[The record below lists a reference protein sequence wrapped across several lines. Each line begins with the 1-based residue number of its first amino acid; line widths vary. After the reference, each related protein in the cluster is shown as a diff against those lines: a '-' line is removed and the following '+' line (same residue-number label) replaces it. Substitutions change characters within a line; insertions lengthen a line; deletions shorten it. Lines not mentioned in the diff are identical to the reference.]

1 MSNIYWVAALS
12 ANKLILD
19 GVATYGRGLKMKTL
33 TISKTDIATMTSQEV
48 DKLAIRLEQ
57 DNYSNAFEGLNDWH
71 LLRAIAFQ
79 RPELVES
86 YIHLLDLEAYDEA

>member
-1 MSNIYWVAALS
+1 MKVLS
-12 ANKLILD
+12 
-19 GVATYGRGLKMKTL
+19 
-33 TISKTDIATMTSQEV
+33 ISKKDIAAMTPTEV
-48 DKLAIRLEQ
+48 DKLAERLEQ

>member
-1 MSNIYWVAALS
+1 MGGAS
-12 ANKLILD
+12 
-19 GVATYGRGLKMKTL
+19 TMKTL
-33 TISKTDIATMTSQEV
+33 SISKNEIAVITAEYV
-48 DKLAIRLEQ
+48 EELATRLEQ

-79 RPELVES
+79 RPELVEE

>member
-1 MSNIYWVAALS
+1 MKVLS
-12 ANKLILD
+12 
-19 GVATYGRGLKMKTL
+19 
-33 TISKTDIATMTSQEV
+33 ISKKDIAAMTPNEV
-48 DKLAIRLEQ
+48 DTLAERLEQ

>member
-1 MSNIYWVAALS
+1 MKVLS
-12 ANKLILD
+12 
-19 GVATYGRGLKMKTL
+19 
-33 TISKTDIATMTSQEV
+33 ISRKDIAAMTPTEV
-48 DKLAIRLEQ
+48 DKLAERLEE

-86 YIHLLDLEAYDEA
+86 YIHLLDLEPYDEA